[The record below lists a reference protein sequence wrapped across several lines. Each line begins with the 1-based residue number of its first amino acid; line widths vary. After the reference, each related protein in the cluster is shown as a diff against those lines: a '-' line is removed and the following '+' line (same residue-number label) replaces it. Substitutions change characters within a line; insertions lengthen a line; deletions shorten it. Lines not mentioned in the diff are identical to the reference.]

1 MNVININKGL
11 DIPIKGAPNDIIED
25 MSNSITIKL
34 HPSKISGIKPK
45 LTCKID
51 DEVKIGTE
59 LFHDKNDPTI
69 SFVSNCSGKIKNI
82 VLGERRAL
90 DEIKIENDN
99 LNNHHKEFKSF
110 TSSEINSIDKDSLVN
125 ILKESGNWTY
135 IRQRPFSKIADSKKS
150 PKSVFVSCFNSA
162 PHALNTN
169 LLINDNAKNALQTGI
184 NALCKIS
191 GLNYI
196 NLSIGSSQDV
206 NFFKSLYNVSLSIF
220 NGPHPAGN
228 VGVQIHKINPINV
241 GESVWYLDFQ
251 DLLSIGDFLNSGKII
266 NTKIV
271 SISGEQLVNPTHC
284 KIVKGTVIK
293 NIIKDDLDLN
303 KSRIV
308 SGNILTGSISNIE
321 RGIEYYDSQICVVPN
336 NGERHF
342 LGWLMPG
349 FDKYTNSNTYLSKI
363 FKNKTWSLN
372 TLING
377 SYRTIIPFGYWED
390 VLPLDVIPQ
399 YLVKSILAE
408 DIEEM
413 ENLGIYECHEEDFA
427 LCSFVCQSKFP
438 VQEVIKKGLMLMEKE
453 A

>member
-1 MNVININKGL
+1 MNVININRGL
-11 DIPIKGAPNDIIED
+11 DIPIAGAPSDD
-25 MSNSITIKL
+25 VVDASDSITIKV
-34 HPSKISGIKPK
+34 HPSKIYGIKPK
-45 LTCKID
+45 LVCKID
-51 DEVKIGTE
+51 DDVKIGTE
-59 LFHDKNDPTI
+59 LFHDKTDPTI
-69 SFVSNCSGKIKNI
+69 KFVSNCSGKIKNV

-99 LNNHHKEFKSF
+99 KNIYLKEYNSF
-110 TSSEINSIDKDSLVN
+110 ASSEINSIKKDELVN
-125 ILKESGNWTY
+125 MLKETGNWTY
-135 IRQRPFSKIADSKKS
+135 IRQRPFSKIADSNIL
-150 PKSVFVSCFNSA
+150 PKAVFVSCFNTA

-169 LLINDNAKNALQTGI
+169 LLIDNNANALQSGI
-184 NALCKIS
+184 NALCKVS

-196 NLSIGSSQDV
+196 NLSIANNQNK
-206 NFFKSLYNVSLSIF
+206 NFFSSLYNVNLNLV
-220 NGPHPAGN
+220 NGPHPSGN
-228 VGVQIHKINPINV
+228 VGIQIHNINPINV
-241 GESVWYLDFQ
+241 GDTVWYLDFQ
-251 DLLSIGDFLNSGKII
+251 DLIAIGDFLNSGKII
-266 NTKIV
+266 NTKIISV
-271 SISGEQLVNPTHC
+271 SGEQLSNPTHC
-284 KIVKGTVIK
+284 KIMKGTVIK
-293 NIIKDDLDLN
+293 NIIKDDLDLT

-308 SGNILTGSISNIE
+308 SGNVLTGSVSDIE

-336 NGERHF
+336 NGDRHF

-349 FDKYTNSNTYLSKI
+349 IDKYTNSNTYLSKI

-427 LCSFVCQSKFP
+427 LCTFVCQSKFP

-453 A
+453 V